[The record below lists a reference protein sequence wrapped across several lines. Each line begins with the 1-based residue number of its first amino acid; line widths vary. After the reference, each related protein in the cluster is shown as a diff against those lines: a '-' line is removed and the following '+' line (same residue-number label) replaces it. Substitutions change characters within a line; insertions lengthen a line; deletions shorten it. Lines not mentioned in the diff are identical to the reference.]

1 MKTVYLVLS
10 ALISLASAQTNA
22 LQALQATSSTGT
34 TTAAQS
40 QRTSSRSSA
49 SSSSQ
54 DPIQSIWGQANSLI
68 SSVYPSTTIT
78 NVAALTWP
86 ATVVIGSSTYSV
98 HSEPTGTPSSTF
110 SNNQPTH
117 VTPSPSAATHTGGLR
132 RDRTLGIVLGVVI
145 GSIAFALVVGILF
158 LLHRRKKRAG
168 KLQGHSTPVDDGEI
182 ENWRQPMEQTPSSA
196 QWPNKYNRL
205 SAPPPP
211 PEPMQHPTFARQSTY
226 DSTSPNNPFISPVER
241 QNAAAAELDTH
252 SRRNSMRS
260 ASGRP
265 ITPPSQ
271 SAMAAG
277 EREDPFA
284 SEEDLDGFDPPF
296 IPTKSVRRMSSP
308 QVHYPTWNETSDFD
322 FGFSGGRRPPVEENW
337 DNWAS
342 YLLHSD
348 TFVPAPLRPLYSL
361 GTTFKSYLLP
371 LLDRVTQNPDLAT
384 IVLVL
389 IILFLSLKILNMLWQ
404 AVMFWVRLATRIVFW
419 GGIILTGLWVW
430 NRGLGGV
437 ADDLGYWSGV
447 WGEEYQYWKE
457 QANAAGLLRENLGAG
472 GQMLRENLGTAG
484 ARGRRW

>member
-1 MKTVYLVLS
+1 MKTIYLVLS

-337 DNWAS
+337 DSRSSAT
-342 YLLHSD
+342 LHD
-348 TFVPAPLRPLYSL
+348 GMERRH
-361 GTTFKSYLLP
+361 GLP
-371 LLDRVTQNPDLAT
+371 
-384 IVLVL
+384 
-389 IILFLSLKILNMLWQ
+389 
-404 AVMFWVRLATRIVFW
+404 
-419 GGIILTGLWVW
+419 
-430 NRGLGGV
+430 
-437 ADDLGYWSGV
+437 
-447 WGEEYQYWKE
+447 
-457 QANAAGLLRENLGAG
+457 
-472 GQMLRENLGTAG
+472 
-484 ARGRRW
+484 